1 VKQTGVMSKTLRQ
14 QYNEILTRYMTA
26 EVYIDSTE
34 RTEKEIDKWMPEF
47 LKIVAQINLLLAQIG
62 THTAEEAINGF
73 K

>member
-1 VKQTGVMSKTLRQ
+1 
-14 QYNEILTRYMTA
+14 MTA
-26 EVYIDSTE
+26 EVYIDNPE

-47 LKIVAQINLLLAQIG
+47 VKIVAQLNLLLAQIG